1 PFLYNVGLRAR
12 RASRWITERRAPRQ
26 EYTRSM
32 DQLDLPARG
41 PDRSVGA
48 LSVDAQWVADK
59 LSEYGFKMADL
70 EELYPAAETVA
81 IEWAARGD
89 ELISID
95 LVTGEMRRRFGLKFS
110 NTVRPFLARML
121 RDRRPSLRAKIE
133 VTTTSRGKNRNVKVA
148 IDHLNVVA
156 VIHRAA
162 DGTEQRKQ
170 ARPHHLG
177 AQRAHARQADG
188 QIDQARVMRQRAGG
202 RVHIGR
208 RLRGTGVRFLA
219 RQRERG

>member
-1 PFLYNVGLRAR
+1 
-12 RASRWITERRAPRQ
+12 
-26 EYTRSM
+26 M
-32 DQLDLPARG
+32 DQMDLPARAPG
-41 PDRSVGA
+41 RNVGA

-70 EELYPAAETVA
+70 DALYPAADTVA
-81 IEWAARGD
+81 LEWAARGD

-133 VTTTSRGKNRNVKVA
+133 VTTTSRGKNSNVKVA

-156 VIHRAA
+156 VIHAAA
-162 DGTEQRKQ
+162 DGSEERIALADVPAVVGRIKAAQKQSERRK
-170 ARPHHLG
+170 P
-177 AQRAHARQADG
+177 
-188 QIDQARVMRQRAGG
+188 
-202 RVHIGR
+202 
-208 RLRGTGVRFLA
+208 TKPS
-219 RQRERG
+219 E

>member
-1 PFLYNVGLRAR
+1 
-12 RASRWITERRAPRQ
+12 
-26 EYTRSM
+26 M
-32 DQLDLPARG
+32 DQLDLTARTS
-41 PDRSVGA
+41 DRNVGA

-59 LSEYGFKMADL
+59 LSEYGFKMVDL
-70 EELYPAAETVA
+70 EALYPAAETVA

-121 RDRRPSLRAKIE
+121 RDRRPSLRLKIE

-156 VIHRAA
+156 VIHRAS
-162 DGTEQRKQ
+162 DGSEQRIELGDVPAVVDRIKAAQKQ
-170 ARPHHLG
+170 SDRRKSTRP
-177 AQRAHARQADG
+177 A
-188 QIDQARVMRQRAGG
+188 
-202 RVHIGR
+202 
-208 RLRGTGVRFLA
+208 
-219 RQRERG
+219 E

>member
-1 PFLYNVGLRAR
+1 
-12 RASRWITERRAPRQ
+12 
-26 EYTRSM
+26 M
-32 DQLDLPARG
+32 DQLDLSARV
-41 PDRSVGA
+41 PDRNVGA

-70 EELYPAAETVA
+70 EALYPAAETVA
-81 IEWAARGD
+81 IEWATRGD

-95 LVTGEMRRRFGLKFS
+95 LVTGEMRRRFRLKFS

-156 VIHRAA
+156 VIHRAS
-162 DGTEQRKQ
+162 DGSEQRIELADVPAVVDRIKSAQKQ
-170 ARPHHLG
+170 
-177 AQRAHARQADG
+177 QKQQEQND
-188 QIDQARVMRQRAGG
+188 
-202 RVHIGR
+202 R
-208 RLRGTGVRFLA
+208 RKPTKPA
-219 RQRERG
+219 E

>member
-1 PFLYNVGLRAR
+1 
-12 RASRWITERRAPRQ
+12 
-26 EYTRSM
+26 M
-32 DQLDLPARG
+32 DQLDLPARAT
-41 PDRSVGA
+41 PRNVSA
-48 LSVDAQWVADK
+48 PLSVDAQWVADK
-59 LSEYGFKMADL
+59 LSEYGFKMTEL
-70 EELYPAAETVA
+70 EALYPAAETVA
-81 IEWAARGD
+81 NDWAARGD

-162 DGTEQRKQ
+162 DGTEQRVDLADIAGVVERIKAAQKQ
-170 ARPHHLG
+170 SK
-177 AQRAHARQADG
+177 RAKPLPR
-188 QIDQARVMRQRAGG
+188 
-202 RVHIGR
+202 
-208 RLRGTGVRFLA
+208 
-219 RQRERG
+219 

>member
-1 PFLYNVGLRAR
+1 V
-12 RASRWITERRAPRQ
+12 
-26 EYTRSM
+26 
-32 DQLDLPARG
+32 DQLDLPARA
-41 PDRSVGA
+41 PDANVGA
-48 LSVDAQWVADK
+48 LSVDAKWVADR

-70 EELYPAAETVA
+70 EALYPAAETVA
-81 IEWAARGD
+81 AEWTARGD

-121 RDRRPSLRAKIE
+121 RDRRPSLRGKIE

-162 DGTEQRKQ
+162 DGSEQRIELADVPAVVDRIKTAQKQ
-170 ARPHHLG
+170 LKRPKS
-177 AQRAHARQADG
+177 
-188 QIDQARVMRQRAGG
+188 
-202 RVHIGR
+202 
-208 RLRGTGVRFLA
+208 T
-219 RQRERG
+219 

>member
-1 PFLYNVGLRAR
+1 MN
-12 RASRWITERRAPRQ
+12 
-26 EYTRSM
+26 
-32 DQLDLPARG
+32 QLELPARR
-41 PDRSVGA
+41 PDRNVGA

-133 VTTTSRGKNRNVKVA
+133 VTTTSRGKNRHVKVA

-162 DGTEQRKQ
+162 DGTEQRIELAEVPAVV
-170 ARPHHLG
+170 ARLKAEQ
-177 AQRAHARQADG
+177 AQRKRSTPAEAK
-188 QIDQARVMRQRAGG
+188 
-202 RVHIGR
+202 
-208 RLRGTGVRFLA
+208 
-219 RQRERG
+219 

>member
-1 PFLYNVGLRAR
+1 MN
-12 RASRWITERRAPRQ
+12 
-26 EYTRSM
+26 
-32 DQLDLPARG
+32 QLELPARA
-41 PDRSVGA
+41 PDPNVGA

-70 EELYPAAETVA
+70 EALYPAAEAVA

-95 LVTGEMRRRFGLKFS
+95 LVTGEMRRRYGLKFS

-133 VTTTSRGKNRNVKVA
+133 VTTTSRGKNRNLKVA

-162 DGTEQRKQ
+162 DGREER
-170 ARPHHLG
+170 LEL
-177 AQRAHARQADG
+177 AD
-188 QIDQARVMRQRAGG
+188 IPAAVARVKAAQVEAKRAKPGK
-202 RVHIGR
+202 
-208 RLRGTGVRFLA
+208 
-219 RQRERG
+219 RET

>member
-1 PFLYNVGLRAR
+1 
-12 RASRWITERRAPRQ
+12 
-26 EYTRSM
+26 M
-32 DQLDLPARG
+32 DQLDLPTRARAEA
-41 PDRSVGA
+41 VGA
-48 LSVDAQWVADK
+48 LSVDAKWVADK
-59 LSEYGFKMADL
+59 LSEYGFKMSDL

-81 IEWAARGD
+81 IEWAGRGD

-121 RDRRPSLRAKIE
+121 RDRRPSLRSKIE

-162 DGTEQRKQ
+162 DGSEQRIELADVPAVVDRMKAAQKQ
-170 ARPHHLG
+170 TE
-177 AQRAHARQADG
+177 
-188 QIDQARVMRQRAGG
+188 
-202 RVHIGR
+202 R
-208 RLRGTGVRFLA
+208 RKA
-219 RQRERG
+219 PKAE